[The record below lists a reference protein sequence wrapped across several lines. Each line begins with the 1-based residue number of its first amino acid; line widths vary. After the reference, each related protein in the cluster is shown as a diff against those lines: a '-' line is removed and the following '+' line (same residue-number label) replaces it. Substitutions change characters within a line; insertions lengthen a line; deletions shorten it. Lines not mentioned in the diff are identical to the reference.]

1 MRLTIALKSIFTGQN
16 TPMVGRLAISILLVS
31 LVISAISTSAL
42 IYSNQKVNAEQF
54 ESHIQ
59 QVKTNNLPSLS
70 NALWY
75 FDQMQINTQGNWI
88 SSLPHINYVNIS
100 SGDEILFEKGSPSN
114 IPQNDLFTIPINYN
128 NRFIGNLEIGFSH
141 DNNLSNT
148 LQSAEKVVIFQLIA
162 GLLLTFL
169 LLWAVHQLITRHRA
183 DIDKLDDSLDRLNDT
198 QTRLIES
205 EKLSSLGS
213 LVAGV
218 THEVKT
224 PLGLCITT
232 HSFIKD
238 LFKDLQQHVDTG
250 NITKE
255 NFADYMVNMEEC
267 VDILSKNLDR
277 TSRLV
282 ESFKHISEDQAGERL
297 RSFNL
302 SEYLKEIIS
311 TLTPKIKTTK
321 HRINLNC
328 PDDITLTGYPGAL
341 SQVIINLI
349 INSLQHGFE
358 GIEQGTMSINVEQ
371 KGRDIIISYSD
382 NGLGLTKEVEKNI
395 FTPFYTTKKDSGG
408 TGLGM
413 HLVKTLTE
421 QTLQGSI
428 QLQPVSK
435 GCAFLIT
442 MPKIIE

>member
-1 MRLTIALKSIFTGQN
+1 MRFIIALKSIFTGPN
-16 TPMVGRLAISILLVS
+16 NPIAGRLAIRILLAS
-31 LVISAISTSAL
+31 IVISLISTSAL
-42 IYSNQKVNAEQF
+42 IYSNQKENTEQF
-54 ESHIQ
+54 ESQIQ
-59 QVKTNNLPSLS
+59 TVKTNNLPSLV

-75 FDQMQINTQGNWI
+75 FDQMQINTQGEWI
-88 SSLPHINYVNIS
+88 SSLPRINYVNIAS
-100 SGDEILFEKGSPSN
+100 RNESLFKKGSLSN
-114 IPQNDLFTIPINYN
+114 ISKNDLFTIPINYN
-128 NRFIGNLEIGFSH
+128 TQLIGNLEIGFSH
-141 DNNLSNT
+141 KDGASSL
-148 LQSAEKVVIFQLIA
+148 LQSAEKLILLQLIL
-162 GLLLTFL
+162 GLLLAL
-169 LLWAVHQLITRHRA
+169 ILLWVAHQLITRHRA
-183 DIDKLDDSLDRLNDT
+183 DINELDDTIDRLNDT

-218 THEVKT
+218 AHEVKT

-238 LFKDLQQHVDTG
+238 LFRELQEHVDAG

-255 NFADYMVNMEEC
+255 NFEDYRINMEEC
-267 VDILSKNLDR
+267 VDILSNNLDR
-277 TSRLV
+277 TSKLV
-282 ESFKHISEDQAGERL
+282 ESFKHISEDQAGEIL

-302 SEYLKEIIS
+302 SSYLKEILS
-311 TLTPKIKTTK
+311 TLTPKIRTTK
-321 HRINLNC
+321 HSVNIHC

-358 GIEQGTMSINVEQ
+358 GKEQGIISINAEQ
-371 KGRDIIISYSD
+371 QGNDIIITYSD
-382 NGLGLTKEVEKNI
+382 DGLGLTKEVEKNI

-413 HLVKTLTE
+413 HIVKTLTE

-428 QLQPVSK
+428 QLQPASK

-442 MPKIIE
+442 LPRMK